1 MHSEISKLAGG
12 TKLFWVVSVVLIAK
26 DLTEV
31 GEWIKR
37 WQMSFTVDYSK
48 VNYVEKSNQNDV
60 SMMLSF
66 ELAMAV

>member
-12 TKLFWVVSVVLIAK
+12 TKLFWVVSVLIAK

-31 GEWIKR
+31 GNWIKR

>member
-1 MHSEISKLAGG
+1 MHSEISKLADG
-12 TKLFWVVSVVLIAK
+12 TKLFWVVSVLIAK

-31 GEWIKR
+31 GNWIKR